1 MFVVRRV
8 SMLVTFRGQKVNGSI
23 PIACGDNEY
32 VMHMLVI
39 KNLLRF
45 CVQIF
50 LCDMFFLDQVPA
62 KARESTPPP
71 AIPERPDLASVTI
84 RPGIAAELLELLR
97 MK

>member
-1 MFVVRRV
+1 
-8 SMLVTFRGQKVNGSI
+8 MLVTLRVKSLMGVFLLHV
-23 PIACGDNEY
+23 GDNEY
-32 VMHMLVI
+32 VMHMLVT

-50 LCDMFFLDQVPA
+50 LCIMFFLDQVPA
-62 KARESTPPP
+62 KVRESTPPP
-71 AIPERPDLASVTI
+71 AIPERPDLESVTI

>member
-1 MFVVRRV
+1 MGVFLLHV
-8 SMLVTFRGQKVNGSI
+8 
-23 PIACGDNEY
+23 GDNEY

-50 LCDMFFLDQVPA
+50 VCHVFLDQVPA

-71 AIPERPDLASVTI
+71 AIPERPDLESVTI

>member
-1 MFVVRRV
+1 MHV
-8 SMLVTFRGQKVNGSI
+8 
-23 PIACGDNEY
+23 GDNEY

-45 CVQIF
+45 CSNFFV
-50 LCDMFFLDQVPA
+50 CHVFLDQVPS

-71 AIPERPDLASVTI
+71 AIPERPDLESVTI